1 MNQFE
6 INSIKYEDKFKVES
20 ESDDTSLKETSSL
33 NSAKSLLN
41 VDVKVF
47 IDGPF
52 GTSSRRIFDSEHAV
66 LISAGIGVTPF
77 ASILQSL
84 WYKYAQSKKKCG
96 KCSHE
101 WFEKLSL
108 RKFKKVD
115 FIWTNRDFGSFE
127 WFVQLLGELELRQS
141 IALPEERFIDIHLFM
156 TSAKT
161 VQYIKK
167 NDKKPEIVAP
177 AAAEAANNEDVQ
189 DKDDS
194 FSLKLNP
201 GRPNLDS
208 VRFFFCFFF
217 SYCKYLIL

>member
-1 MNQFE
+1 MNTIQ
-6 INSIKYEDKFKVES
+6 YEDKFKIES
-20 ESDDTSLKETSSL
+20 ESNDDNISKSL
-33 NSAKSLLN
+33 NSAKRLLN
-41 VDVKVF
+41 VDVKVY

-52 GTSSRRIFDSEHAV
+52 GTSSARVFDSEHAV

-84 WYKYAQSKKKCG
+84 WFKYDQSKKKCS

-101 WFEKLSL
+101 WYERLSL

-141 IALPEERFIDIHLFM
+141 GSDERFIDIHLFM
-156 TSAKT
+156 TSAKS

-167 NDKKPEIVAP
+167 NDKNDKTV
-177 AAAEAANNEDVQ
+177 EAVETTENKE
-189 DKDDS
+189 DS

-201 GRPNLDS
+201 GRPNLDA
-208 VRFFFCFFF
+208 VI
-217 SYCKYLIL
+217 LILVHLNCNKNNKLNY